1 MIANDLVEQDARV
14 SWRRLPGL
22 QRADPSA
29 PLDELYA
36 VVVLTV
42 RQLRPPGPGQSTIR
56 DLVIGSTRDA
66 RMAGV
71 SYPPGIPAPL
81 HLVVGE
87 EELLVERAVQVVVDA
102 ARRADPQIEVRR
114 IRAADLVPG
123 ELDELVSPSLFAQ
136 GRVVVLTAAHEVGKD
151 LAEAVLDHAR
161 QLAQS
166 AEGIVLVVVH
176 SGGGRGKPIA
186 DGLRAAG
193 AAVTECP
200 RITRFEDRASFVR
213 DEVHRAG
220 GRISAG
226 AVTALVDA
234 IGSDLRELA
243 CAAAQLSTDSGGS
256 VDEVAVRRYHR
267 GRAEVTGFSVAE
279 KAMTGDRG
287 GALETLRWAMQL
299 GVPQVL
305 VADALADAVR
315 TVARVSA
322 SGRADPYRLAS
333 TLGMPPWKVK
343 KAMAQARGWEREGLA
358 KAIQLV
364 AAVNA
369 DVKGAAADAE
379 YALERTVLALCA
391 ARRR

>member
-1 MIANDLVEQDARV
+1 MV
-14 SWRRLPGL
+14 
-22 QRADPSA
+22 
-29 PLDELYA
+29 
-36 VVVLTV
+36 
-42 RQLRPPGPGQSTIR
+42 
-56 DLVIGSTRDA
+56 
-66 RMAGV
+66 GV
-71 SYPPGIPAPL
+71 STPVPTLAPL

-87 EELLVERAVQVVVDA
+87 EELLVERAVQVVVEA
-102 ARRADPQIEVRR
+102 ARRADPQTEVRR
-114 IRAADLVPG
+114 VRASELVTG

-136 GRVVVLTAAHEVGKD
+136 RRVVIVGDSHEAGKE
-151 LAEAVLDHAR
+151 LADSVLDHAR
-161 QLAQS
+161 HLVQD

-176 SGGGRGKPIA
+176 SGGGRGKALA

-193 AAVTECP
+193 AVVSECP
-200 RITRFEDRASFVR
+200 RITRFEDRAGFVR

-226 AVTALVDA
+226 AVTALLDA
-234 IGSDLRELA
+234 VGSDLRELA

-256 VDEVAVRRYHR
+256 VDEAAVRRYHR
-267 GRAEVTGFSVAE
+267 GRAEVTGFAVAE
-279 KAMTGDRG
+279 KAMTGDRA

-299 GVPQVL
+299 GVPHVL

-343 KAMAQARGWEREGLA
+343 KAMAQARGWEREGLV
-358 KAIQLV
+358 KAIELV

-391 ARRR
+391 ARRC